1 MPRRSFQNIFF
12 PNAIEKDFV
21 VIDVYFYICIFIYVH
36 VYARTCGS
44 MICVYLCLHDPELR
58 VFAIERG

>member
-21 VIDVYFYICIFIYVH
+21 VIDVYFYILTNLIHEMHASWCFTPFTL
-36 VYARTCGS
+36 AF
-44 MICVYLCLHDPELR
+44 DP
-58 VFAIERG
+58 